1 MPENCL
7 MEVEEAFQEEEAIQ
21 GAEKNEKKSRKKARD
36 SQDSIRQQSRLVKG
50 ILVSLTKP
58 SHTLKTGSEN
68 VRTKNRA
75 RLRRLLS
82 RLVRRH
88 NWDEA
93 SGVLSV
99 LLRGTGNE
107 RSPSRNRTKYWVAME
122 LLKHINSGS
131 VNSTKI
137 QNVYEIWMKRIG
149 AMKDWPIKDRF
160 MVQLESILFFLRQ
173 GNVGEAHQAALSLM
187 QEREFGS
194 DPISNMVVGL
204 TFCQLWYTTISKE
217 LQFRNSDESYTPIPS
232 DMETRDEAPI
242 ANSEGHATVD
252 THQVGSSF
260 QADSD
265 TSVRNDKEVAR
276 DVDLDQH
283 REVSMEVDDNL
294 QKETTYKNNQSLGF
308 YMDAAEDSGHEK
320 SPLSNFGGN
329 MQFAST
335 FNAHGLDSWLLPFQ
349 LSHPNKN
356 FEDVICSQRDTL
368 NDHYKGAV
376 KHLRLALCSTP
387 PVYEALLPLVQMLLF
402 AGHIDEAVNELE
414 KFGHSSQ
421 AALPLSSCENN
432 ISAHYVGDLELGFSN
447 CGVDAQDDICDWVA
461 VAQDVV
467 VMMVRQ
473 RIKFVLPGTVGN
485 QTDALL
491 LLSYRLALER
501 YFRAKTS
508 LLEHFDGAN
517 NAKLSTSFEDILKK
531 DPTCSHSLAK
541 LISMHQNGD
550 YSPQQLVEMTALHLD
565 ATYAECNTWKE
576 FASCFLKLH
585 SCEEDQMSTC
595 LNGNEG
601 VNKQSHSRRFH
612 RMSKTFT
619 DGTSGKT
626 WRFRDSELLTYKA
639 ASASH
644 MYGPEFEYVV
654 KVYKCLEDRDNDL
667 FLYLQMHMQNSVG
680 FYPDSNKTNQR

>member
-1 MPENCL
+1 MSEYCL
-7 MEVEEAFQEEEAIQ
+7 MEVEEAVQEEEAVQ
-21 GAEKNEKKSRKKARD
+21 GVEKNEKKSRKKGSD
-36 SQDSIRQQSRLVKG
+36 SQDSVRQQSRLVKG

-82 RLVRRH
+82 RLVWRH

-107 RSPSRNRTKYWVAME
+107 RSPSRNRTKYWVALE
-122 LLKHINSGS
+122 LLNHINSGS

-204 TFCQLWYTTISKE
+204 TFCQLWYSTISKE

-242 ANSEGHATVD
+242 VNSEGHASVD

-260 QADSD
+260 QANSD

-283 REVSMEVDDNL
+283 REISMEVDDNL
-294 QKETTYKNNQSLGF
+294 RKETTYKNNQSLGF

-329 MQFAST
+329 MQYAST

-356 FEDVICSQRDTL
+356 FEDVIYSQRDTL

-432 ISAHYVGDLELGFSN
+432 ISAHYVGAFELGFSN
-447 CGVDAQDDICDWVA
+447 CGIDAQDDSCDWVA

-473 RIKFVLPGTVGN
+473 GIKFVLPGTVGN
-485 QTDALL
+485 QIDALL

-501 YFRAKTS
+501 YSRAKTS

-601 VNKQSHSRRFH
+601 
-612 RMSKTFT
+612 
-619 DGTSGKT
+619 DL
-626 WRFRDSELLTYKA
+626 ELLTYKA

-644 MYGPEFEYVV
+644 MYGPKFEYVV
-654 KVYKCLEDRDNDL
+654 KAYKCLEDKDNDL

-680 FYPDSNKTNQR
+680 FYSDSNKTNQR

>member
-1 MPENCL
+1 MSEYCL
-7 MEVEEAFQEEEAIQ
+7 MEVEEAVQEEEAVQ
-21 GAEKNEKKSRKKARD
+21 GVEKNEKKSRKKARD
-36 SQDSIRQQSRLVKG
+36 SQDSGRQQSRLVKG
-50 ILVSLTKP
+50 ILVSLRKP

-204 TFCQLWYTTISKE
+204 TFCQLWYSTISKE
-217 LQFRNSDESYTPIPS
+217 LQFRNSDKSYTPIPS

-242 ANSEGHATVD
+242 VNSEGHATVD

-265 TSVRNDKEVAR
+265 TSVRNDKVVAR

-329 MQFAST
+329 MQYAST

-356 FEDVICSQRDTL
+356 FEDVTCSQRDTL

-421 AALPLSSCENN
+421 AAIPL
-432 ISAHYVGDLELGFSN
+432 
-447 CGVDAQDDICDWVA
+447 
-461 VAQDVV
+461 
-467 VMMVRQ
+467 R
-473 RIKFVLPGTVGN
+473 T
-485 QTDALL
+485 
-491 LLSYRLALER
+491 
-501 YFRAKTS
+501 KTS
-508 LLEHFDGAN
+508 LVEHFDGAN
-517 NAKLSTSFEDILKK
+517 NAKLSTSFEGILKK

-626 WRFRDSELLTYKA
+626 WRFRCRWWLTRHFSETILSSEIEAGDLELLTYKA

-654 KVYKCLEDRDNDL
+654 KAYKCLEDRDNDM

>member
-1 MPENCL
+1 MLLLAYLESVIDL
-7 MEVEEAFQEEEAIQ
+7 F
-21 GAEKNEKKSRKKARD
+21 KKATWAE
-36 SQDSIRQQSRLVKG
+36 S
-50 ILVSLTKP
+50 SLA
-58 SHTLKTGSEN
+58 N
-68 VRTKNRA
+68 DV
-75 RLRRLLS
+75 
-82 RLVRRH
+82 
-88 NWDEA
+88 
-93 SGVLSV
+93 
-99 LLRGTGNE
+99 
-107 RSPSRNRTKYWVAME
+107 
-122 LLKHINSGS
+122 
-131 VNSTKI
+131 
-137 QNVYEIWMKRIG
+137 
-149 AMKDWPIKDRF
+149 DRF

-501 YFRAKTS
+501 YFRWQNASETGDSSIEWFMGFLCVCARAHWWNSRQHNRQLWKNCETRCEMTILQGCGILVIFIGAIIYLATGSFGVVTVKDPYLIIFLLSSHWCRAKTS